1 MDIRSLPETV
11 QNKIFF
17 FLSHPVADIFKA
29 VKNDRYIAM
38 NGVFR
43 GKRIKTYFFFNQDR
57 DPELYEQ
64 SVKDDIL
71 EFKNYFSQLRR
82 LRLSATSIT
91 WFGVFQTIL
100 NIA

>member
-1 MDIRSLPETV
+1 MDIRRLPETV

-43 GKRIKTYFFFNQDR
+43 GKRIKTYFFFNQGR

-82 LRLSATSIT
+82 LRL
-91 WFGVFQTIL
+91 
-100 NIA
+100 